1 MIECRVLMVW
11 MSVVIKRPGEARNK
25 EISSLFPGGEFV
37 HIRHMSIVADVYVPD
52 GVDNIKAMVAFRCHR

>member
-1 MIECRVLMVW
+1 
-11 MSVVIKRPGEARNK
+11 VVIKRPGEARNK